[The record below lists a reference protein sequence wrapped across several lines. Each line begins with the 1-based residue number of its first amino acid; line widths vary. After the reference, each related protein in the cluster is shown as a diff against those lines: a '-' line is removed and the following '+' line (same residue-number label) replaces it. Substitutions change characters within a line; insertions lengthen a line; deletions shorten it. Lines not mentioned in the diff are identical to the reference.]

1 MNTLPQLPDFLTLW
15 SKDSVRVGAFEF
27 TWNIPDSYY
36 SNDRSS
42 TCYLSCV
49 SIGGDFDAMLPVAPT
64 QDTFY
69 IMLKDGGPNYSTT
82 ANNGIILGQIQG
94 NTTRMFNH
102 FPTVPTQTMIKSNP
116 QTFKMVIVDS
126 AGVEQKPLATFNWVI
141 TLRFEYINA
150 VTQVAGLES
159 TFQPNLL
166 KQI

>member
-1 MNTLPQLPDFLTLW
+1 VN
-15 SKDSVRVGAFEF
+15 
-27 TWNIPDSYY
+27 
-36 SNDRSS
+36 
-42 TCYLSCV
+42 
-49 SIGGDFDAMLPVAPT
+49 IGGDFDAMLAVAPA

-82 ANNGIILGQIQG
+82 ANNGIVLGQIQG

-126 AGVEQKPLATFNWVI
+126 AGTEQKTLNTFFWVV

-150 VTQVAGLES
+150 RTQIAGLES

-166 KQI
+166 NQI

>member
-15 SKDSVRVGAFEF
+15 SKDSVRGTTEF

-49 SIGGDFDAMLPVAPT
+49 NIGGDFDAMLAVAPP

-82 ANNGIILGQIQG
+82 ANNGIVLGQIQG

-126 AGVEQKPLATFNWVI
+126 AGTEQKTLNTFNWVV

-150 VTQVAGLES
+150 RTQIAGLES

-166 KQI
+166 NQI

>member
-15 SKDSVRVGAFEF
+15 SKDSVRGTTNFN
-27 TWNIPDSYY
+27 WNIPDSYY

-49 SIGGDFDAMLPVAPT
+49 SIGGDFDAMLAVAPA
-64 QDTFY
+64 QDTFF
-69 IMLKDGGPNYSTT
+69 IILKDGGPNYSTT
-82 ANNGIILGQIQG
+82 ANNGIVLGQIQG

-102 FPTVPTQTMIKSNP
+102 FPTVPIQALIKSNP
-116 QTFKMVIVDS
+116 QTFNMVIVDS
-126 AGVEQKPLATFNWVI
+126 AGVEQKTLNTFSWVI

-150 VTQVAGLES
+150 VTQAAGLES